1 VKDLQSDGNVA
12 TAHWAADK
20 QSAETAERTL
30 LAHISDGDR
39 FAMEELYRSYFGK
52 LARFFRHL
60 SVHADVE
67 ELINDTM
74 IEVWQTGAS
83 MGTNTSVS
91 VGIMRLA
98 YSRGQQRFA
107 GASESGPQ
115 VSRDIENTHHDSPA
129 TVDPASNQQ
138 DLFLTLAVEER
149 AILYLVYAS
158 GYSRREIANIMDIS
172 CEWVDALLRDAR
184 YRHRAIL
191 Q

>member
-1 VKDLQSDGNVA
+1 VKDLQSDGSVA

-20 QSAETAERTL
+20 QSAETAERAL
-30 LAHISDGDR
+30 LAHISNGDR
-39 FAMEELYRSYFGK
+39 FAMEELYTLYFGK

-83 MGTNTSVS
+83 IGPNSSVS

-98 YSRGQQRFA
+98 YSLGQECIA
-107 GASESGPQ
+107 GASECGAP
-115 VSRDIENTHHDSPA
+115 VSRDIENTHHDAPA
-129 TVDPASNQQ
+129 TLDPASNQQ
-138 DLFLTLAVEER
+138 KLLLTLAVEER
-149 AILYLVYAS
+149 ALLHLVYAS
-158 GYSRREIANIMDIS
+158 GYSRQDVADIMDIS
-172 CEWVDALLRDAR
+172 CEWVDTLLRDVR
-184 YRHRAIL
+184 LRHRAIL

>member
-12 TAHWAADK
+12 TAQWVADK
-20 QSAETAERTL
+20 QSAETAERAL

-39 FAMEELYRSYFGK
+39 FAMGELYALYFGK
-52 LARFFRHL
+52 LAKFFRHL
-60 SVHADVE
+60 SAHADLE

-98 YSRGQQRFA
+98 YSRGQERFA
-107 GASESGPQ
+107 RASESGRQ
-115 VSRDIENTHHDSPA
+115 VSRDIENPHHDSPG
-129 TVDPASNQQ
+129 TLEPTSNQQ
-138 DLFLTLAVEER
+138 HLFLTLAVEER
-149 AILYLVYAS
+149 ALLHLVYAS
-158 GYSRREIANIMDIS
+158 GYSRRDIADIMDIS
-172 CEWVDALLRDAR
+172 CEWVDALLRNAR
-184 YRHRAIL
+184 LRHRAIL